1 MANDLPDSLSRNT
14 VSVDVTI
21 RIFNPCNNPLV
32 VDFYV
37 CGSLVFRIVVEL
49 DYTHADVY
57 TSNIVKGVGLSH

>member
-1 MANDLPDSLSRNT
+1 M
-14 VSVDVTI
+14 SVDVTI